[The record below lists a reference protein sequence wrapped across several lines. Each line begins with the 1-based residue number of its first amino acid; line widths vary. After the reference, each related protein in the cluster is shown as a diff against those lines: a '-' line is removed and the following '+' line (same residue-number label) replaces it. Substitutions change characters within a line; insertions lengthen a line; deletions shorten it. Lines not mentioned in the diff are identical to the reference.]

1 MSESISENGV
11 LSLDLVGFFCPIPV
25 HEARKALDR
34 SKLGTIIKVIC
45 DDPETKH
52 DLPALCNRLGAKIIE
67 IEERVGEIIFT
78 IQK

>member
-25 HEARKALDR
+25 HETRKALDK
-34 SKLGTIIKVIC
+34 SKLGIIIKVIC

>member
-1 MSESISENGV
+1 MSESISEDEI
-11 LSLDLVGFFCPIPV
+11 LLLDLVGFFCPIPV
-25 HEARKALDR
+25 HETRKALDR
-34 SKLGTIIKVIC
+34 RKLGTIIKVIC

-52 DLPALCNRLGAKIIE
+52 DLPALCNRLGTKIIE

>member
-1 MSESISENGV
+1 MCI
-11 LSLDLVGFFCPIPV
+11 
-25 HEARKALDR
+25 RDR

-52 DLPALCNRLGAKIIE
+52 DLPALCNRLGAEIIE

>member
-11 LSLDLVGFFCPIPV
+11 LLLDLVGFFCPIPV
-25 HEARKALDR
+25 HETRKALDI
-34 SKLGTIIKVIC
+34 SILGTIIKVIC